1 MIQMCQMWSQYGGW
15 YQCGLMCWCVDVDV
29 GSGNG
34 SAGGSLFGIYYG
46 YDMVSSDF
54 FFDGFSVG
62 IHMGEY
68 IDE

>member
-1 MIQMCQMWSQYGGW
+1 MNSSIV
-15 YQCGLMCWCVDVDV
+15 YQWFKCVKCGVSMGVAISVGWCVDVDV

-62 IHMGEY
+62 KNMG
-68 IDE
+68 